1 MLFFLC
7 MDYVGG
13 VNMSLRTA
21 NSEEYPEEESQ
32 LVGSLLPG
40 APQRMLVF

>member
-21 NSEEYPEEESQ
+21 NKDKNKQIYT
-32 LVGSLLPG
+32 SLKTI
-40 APQRMLVF
+40 

>member
-13 VNMSLRTA
+13 VNMSLRIA
-21 NSEEYPEEESQ
+21 NTYRHQVRIKFIDIE
-32 LVGSLLPG
+32 L
-40 APQRMLVF
+40 R